1 MNEVVSW
8 TVTAA
13 VFALIVAFAA
23 ALISLR
29 RIPLAER
36 PKTRIFD
43 RLGQP
48 IGLTEN
54 PDYHVN
60 PGETPN

>member
-1 MNEVVSW
+1 MSDVVSW
-8 TVTAA
+8 AATV
-13 VFALIVAFAA
+13 VVIALTLAFIA

-43 RLGQP
+43 RLGRP
-48 IGLTEN
+48 IGRTEN

-60 PGETPN
+60 PGEQPD